1 MDMLALLERT
11 HLVLA
16 AGLTALGVWMAAA
29 ARPAMKRAVG
39 VGIAHAGGIVLLAA
53 GPRSGVDIASAA
65 VVMALAYIVLGAAL
79 AVRLNELYRTQET
92 DEIDAADDA
101 LTTGTPPQ

>member
-1 MDMLALLERT
+1 MEILALLERT
-11 HLVLA
+11 HLALA

-39 VGIAHAGGIVLLAA
+39 VGIAHTGGIVLFAA
-53 GPRSGVDIASAA
+53 GPRSGVDLAAAA
-65 VVMALAYIVLGAAL
+65 VVVALAYTVLGAAL
-79 AVRLNELYRTQET
+79 AVRLNEVYRTQET

-101 LTTGTPPQ
+101 LTTGAPPK